1 MEIKFGHVYQDGEGT
16 LMLAAENGEDA
27 KTTKFYVFAN
37 HAPVPGDHPL
47 VVHPLSEIFDL
58 SGNNN
63 GDKLRYPNGIGIR
76 Q

>member
-1 MEIKFGHVYQDGEGT
+1 MNIKFGHVYQDGEGT
-16 LMLAAENGEDA
+16 LMLAIENGESA
-27 KTTKFYVFAN
+27 ESTKFFVFAN
-37 HAPVPGDHPL
+37 SEPVQGNHPL

-58 SGNNN
+58 AGNNN